1 MTTTSFKKYLSL
13 AILAAGTLTMM
24 PAFAH
29 PGHSSVLSFQS
40 GFSHPFS
47 GMDHLFAMLAVGL
60 WASQN
65 KRPALWVLPIVFPA
79 MMALGA
85 VFGMAH
91 GSFNGMESGIATTVA
106 ILGLFVA
113 FACRLPIVIS
123 AALVSVFA
131 LLHGYAHGTEL
142 PNGMSSIAYVGG
154 FMLATALLHIAGIS
168 IGLLG
173 HEKFASRLTR
183 TAGAAIATAGVYFM
197 IAA

>member
-13 AILAAGTLTMM
+13 GILTAGALTMM
-24 PAFAH
+24 PASAH
-29 PGHSSVLSFQS
+29 PGHLSALSFQS
-40 GFSHPFS
+40 GFTHPFA

-65 KRPALWVLPIVFPA
+65 KRPALWVLPIVFPV

-85 VFGMAH
+85 VFGMLY
-91 GSFNGMESGIATTVA
+91 GSFDGMESGIAATVA

-113 FACRLPIVIS
+113 LAFRLPIIVS
-123 AALVSVFA
+123 AAAVSVFA
-131 LLHGYAHGTEL
+131 LLHGYAHGSEL
-142 PNGMSSIAYVGG
+142 QHGTSLIGYVAG

-183 TAGAAIATAGVYFM
+183 MAGAAIATAGVYFM